1 MNPAVYICL
10 LIAGLTIFVIRAI
23 PMTIIQK
30 EISNVFIKSFLY
42 YVPYVTL
49 SVMAFPAI
57 LTATGN
63 PISGI
68 AAFIVAVI
76 IAYVDGNLFKVAL
89 SSCIAVFLT
98 EFILT
103 LL

>member
-1 MNPAVYICL
+1 MDPAIYICF

-30 EISNVFIKSFLY
+30 EISNIFVKSFLY

-57 LTATGN
+57 LTATSN

-68 AAFIVAVI
+68 VAFVVAVT
-76 IAYVDGNLFKVAL
+76 IAYIDGNLFKVAV

-98 EFILT
+98 ELIVGFI
-103 LL
+103 